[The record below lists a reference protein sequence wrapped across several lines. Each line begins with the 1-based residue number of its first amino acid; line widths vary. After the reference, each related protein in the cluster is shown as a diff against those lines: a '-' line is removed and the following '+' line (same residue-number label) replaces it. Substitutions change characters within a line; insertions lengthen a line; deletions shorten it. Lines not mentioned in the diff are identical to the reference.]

1 MSKSS
6 KSKVQWPTVAQVCEE
21 LTWVRDRCCEVPP
34 NALNDN
40 PDGDD
45 EQGDGPF
52 DDEDDGY
59 MDVRLQ
65 VYPGGSWAL
74 RTGDASYDTD
84 HRGYW
89 GAGSLA
95 WDSDCEELA
104 AALIDEA
111 KDNAAMNGEDVDDE
125 CGECGQEMDKDCNG
139 NPRCPDCD
147 GPCPC
152 CYDGPGPG

>member
-21 LTWVRDRCCEVPP
+21 LTWVRDRCCEVPMKVYDDDG
-34 NALNDN
+34 LEIDN
-40 PDGDD
+40 
-45 EQGDGPF
+45 GPF

-74 RTGDASYDTD
+74 RRGDASFDTD

-89 GAGSLA
+89 GAESLA

-104 AALIDEA
+104 AALIDE
-111 KDNAAMNGEDVDDE
+111 
-125 CGECGQEMDKDCNG
+125 
-139 NPRCPDCD
+139 
-147 GPCPC
+147 
-152 CYDGPGPG
+152 